1 MKAPF
6 KKEGLEL
13 MKAMLEAK
21 VSEQE
26 ISYRFGKPK
35 DKIKKML
42 KGEVRADQYLVDSVR
57 KLKRG

>member
-1 MKAPF
+1 MR
-6 KKEGLEL
+6 
-13 MKAMLEAK
+13 AMLEAK

-42 KGEVRADQYLVDSVR
+42 KGEVKADQYLVDSVR

>member
-6 KKEGLEL
+6 KRHGLEL

-26 ISYRFGKPK
+26 VSYRFGKSR

-42 KGEVRADQYLVDSVR
+42 KGEVKADQYLVDSVR

>member
-6 KKEGLEL
+6 KREGLEL

-26 ISYRFGKPK
+26 ISYRFGKPR

>member
-1 MKAPF
+1 
-6 KKEGLEL
+6 

-26 ISYRFGKPK
+26 VSYRFGKSR

-42 KGEVRADQYLVDSVR
+42 KGEVKADQYLVDSVR